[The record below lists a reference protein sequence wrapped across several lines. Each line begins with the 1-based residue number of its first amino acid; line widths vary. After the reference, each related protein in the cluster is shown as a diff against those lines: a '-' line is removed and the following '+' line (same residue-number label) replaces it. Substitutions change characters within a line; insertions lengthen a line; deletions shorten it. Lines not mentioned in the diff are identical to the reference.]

1 MGRRKAK
8 VLSVAPEATNAD
20 GSGLYQCPSCNE
32 WTEAEEDKEI
42 KCDYCRETFKA
53 VTLKKYRRAARV
65 ITLRSLVNID

>member
-1 MGRRKAK
+1 MARGMIRLPPEVVEINKRK
-8 VLSVAPEATNAD
+8 
-20 GSGLYQCPSCNE
+20 
-32 WTEAEEDKEI
+32 AEEDKEI